1 VVGGKNVPITC
12 PTNTPE
18 DLFFLFATTIQI
30 SNRELTRA
38 LRNLVV
44 SLRGN
49 PTLLNKSLS
58 SSKLA
63 SSRRPHRKL
72 TPSFSKKC
80 LSTVEIFGHG
90 RSRRARCASAPE
102 LTPSSWPQYATS
114 VASAASGG
122 FEVLALFSM
131 FSSANADSS
140 LPRCTARASSPVA
153 ENAGAPFRGPS
164 SATRY
169 LESLFGTTRQPR
181 SSDPRRASRFF
192 APGRPPVQQGARG
205 DATRAAAR
213 NMSPRVRKCAR
224 RGCRGDNF
232 GQLFVFAIVFGFGF
246 VLEIEKGHSLRGA
259 PWGDGASHPIR
270 TPRSMPEPGARA
282 RFRKAR
288 LPRRRTGSWV
298 SCCPVRTSRR
308 RHTMDGKF

>member
-1 VVGGKNVPITC
+1 MRDWKGYTVLHSMSKQSEGMRPSGRNSPFAGRVWAIAEAERGGWENVPITC

-213 NMSPRVRKCAR
+213 NMSPRVRKCASWMSR
-224 RGCRGDNF
+224 RQFWPAVCFRN
-232 GQLFVFAIVFGFGF
+232 
-246 VLEIEKGHSLRGA
+246 
-259 PWGDGASHPIR
+259 
-270 TPRSMPEPGARA
+270 
-282 RFRKAR
+282 RFRIR
-288 LPRRRTGSWV
+288 FCLG
-298 SCCPVRTSRR
+298 
-308 RHTMDGKF
+308 D